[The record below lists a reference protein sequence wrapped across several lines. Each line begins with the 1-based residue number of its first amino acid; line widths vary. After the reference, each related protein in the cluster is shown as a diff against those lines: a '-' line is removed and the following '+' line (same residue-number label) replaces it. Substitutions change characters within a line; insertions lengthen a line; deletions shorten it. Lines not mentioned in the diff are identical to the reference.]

1 MASEK
6 KEQPGKLV
14 AVIGFCI
21 FCAGLLIY
29 IGNQSRL
36 LPSVPFAGFATMAI
50 GGGLIVASGAKGLFF
65 QRALPPLVS
74 WAALFIA
81 VALVG
86 IVIYQLYLVL
96 D

>member
-1 MASEK
+1 MAILK
-6 KEQPGKLV
+6 QDRPGKLV
-14 AVIGFCI
+14 AVIGFGI

-29 IGNQSRL
+29 IGKKTGWF
-36 LPSVPFAGFATMAI
+36 PSVPFAGFAAMAT
-50 GGGLIVASGAKGLFF
+50 GGGLVVASGAKGLFF

-74 WAALFIA
+74 WATLFIA
-81 VALVG
+81 VAALG